1 MGQTTVSFRTAEEKL
16 LSLNA
21 IATALDRDR
30 SYVLNEA
37 ISAYLEL
44 YGWQN
49 DHIKEGLRQANA
61 GEFATPA
68 EVERALGQRRPH

>member
-1 MGQTTVSFRTAEEKL
+1 MKQANISFRAEAKKIT
-16 LSLNA
+16 SLDA

-37 ISAYLEL
+37 IEAYLAL
-44 YGWQN
+44 YEWQN

-61 GEFATPA
+61 GEFATEE
-68 EVERALGQRRPH
+68 EVTKALRRRSR